1 VPGTCGNPDIQTERT
16 ETYNVAAGFAK
27 NFGRVALSGEVGYF
41 RTNIKGRIQ
50 TTTGGLVTVPL
61 LNASGVLVPTQ
72 ATQNTF
78 FNNDAL
84 TEIRG
89 FTADFD
95 MRIGETTSFGIG
107 FTKQKALPKGNPFQI
122 NETPEYF
129 FQANAAYNSPD
140 KRFHVNLFGRYQGPE
155 WATGGP
161 SVVGDGKSTYLLNG
175 VETLRPLGISTP
187 RFRQNFGNYFVL
199 NGSLAYWAGEK
210 QQHKFQLRIVNIFD
224 KLYAERYGYGNQ
236 SRSEAFITGK
246 ILLNSDPYFFGYRFE
261 GKPRSVFLSY
271 TTTF

>member
-1 VPGTCGNPDIQTERT
+1 
-16 ETYNVAAGFAK
+16 
-27 NFGRVALSGEVGYF
+27 
-41 RTNIKGRIQ
+41 
-50 TTTGGLVTVPL
+50 
-61 LNASGVLVPTQ
+61 VLVPTQ

-78 FNNDAL
+78 FNTDAI
-84 TEIRG
+84 TQIRG

-95 MRIGETTSFGIG
+95 LRIGETTSFGIG

-155 WATGGP
+155 WSTGGP
-161 SVVGDGKSTYLLNG
+161 SVVGNGTSTYLLNG

-224 KLYAERYGYGNQ
+224 KLYAERYAYGNQ